1 MTRILVV
8 EDSPTQ
14 AEELRLILESEQFDV
29 EVAPDGEAG
38 FRRLGQGD
46 VDLII
51 SDIMMPGLT
60 GYELCRRVKAD
71 PVKRA
76 IPVILLT
83 TLSDPMDI
91 IQGLE
96 CGADNFITKPYEA
109 KHLLA
114 RVKEI
119 LENRNLRRGGPVTV
133 GVEIYFL
140 GRKFT
145 VTSDKEQIL
154 GLLISTF
161 EDVVRT
167 HQALKNS
174 HRDLA
179 GRTDELE
186 EAERALRLKT
196 DQLEASNNDLEMFSY
211 SVSHDLRAP
220 LRAIDGFSKMI
231 VDEHSSQLDAEGLRK
246 LGVIQSSAETM
257 SRIID
262 ALLTL
267 ARGGQRPLEV
277 ARIPMEDVVRE
288 VLAELGI
295 PRAGVEC
302 RIGPLPGALADRALI
317 RQVWANLLGNAL
329 KYSAPKNE
337 IRIDIE
343 GREEGEDVTYLVR
356 DNGVGF
362 DMKYA
367 GKLFRAFQRLH
378 SRKEFEGSGIGLAL
392 VERIV
397 RRHGGRVW
405 AEGTPGEGA
414 AFHFTLPRPG
424 GIRQKSP

>member
-1 MTRILVV
+1 
-8 EDSPTQ
+8 
-14 AEELRLILESEQFDV
+14 
-29 EVAPDGEAG
+29 
-38 FRRLGQGD
+38 
-46 VDLII
+46 
-51 SDIMMPGLT
+51 
-60 GYELCRRVKAD
+60 
-71 PVKRA
+71 
-76 IPVILLT
+76 
-83 TLSDPMDI
+83 
-91 IQGLE
+91 
-96 CGADNFITKPYEA
+96 
-109 KHLLA
+109 
-114 RVKEI
+114 
-119 LENRNLRRGGPVTV
+119 
-133 GVEIYFL
+133 
-140 GRKFT
+140 
-145 VTSDKEQIL
+145 
-154 GLLISTF
+154 
-161 EDVVRT
+161 
-167 HQALKNS
+167 
-174 HRDLA
+174 
-179 GRTDELE
+179 
-186 EAERALRLKT
+186 
-196 DQLEASNNDLEMFSY
+196 MFSY